1 MTLTARVEGG
11 RGQTLNPTLDEVVLS
26 SSGTGGPEKWGA
38 SPQNDVPGLVR
49 CGFPRSIELRAAQCS
64 P

>member
-1 MTLTARVEGG
+1 MTLTARVERGG
-11 RGQTLNPTLDEVVLS
+11 AWADFESYAGLS

-38 SPQNDVPGLVR
+38 SPQNDVPGLVL
-49 CGFPRSIELRAAQCS
+49 CGFPPSIELRAAQCS